1 MFIPSYMSLYESG
14 RLKDRVDELYTR
26 LAACDICPRHCGVN
40 RLDNTR
46 GFCHSGKSA
55 EISSYCDHHGE
66 EPALSGTKGS
76 GTIFFSHCN
85 LRCIYCQ
92 NHQISQDFNSS
103 SIQAD
108 PRSLARMMLNLQ
120 DRLGCHNI
128 NLVSPSHYVPQIAA
142 AIYEAIPLGLKIPIV
157 YNTNA
162 YDSIATLRMLDGI
175 IDIYLP
181 DIKYAS
187 NKFARKFSRS
197 IQYVEVSR
205 AAIKE
210 MYNQVGNLI
219 MDASG
224 IAQRGMI
231 VRHLILPNNIAG
243 SVDSLRWLANE
254 VSPETTVS
262 VMAQYHPCHKA
273 KGEPLL
279 ARKISSSEYRQV
291 INTME
296 ELNMENGWLQEMD
309 SSDHYLPDFKRP
321 KHPFEDL

>member
-1 MFIPSYMSLYESG
+1 MFIPSYVSLYESG

-26 LAACDICPRHCGVN
+26 LAACDICPRHCGIN
-40 RLDNTR
+40 RLNNIR
-46 GFCHSGKSA
+46 GYCRSGKTA
-55 EISSYCDHHGE
+55 ELSSYCDHHGE

-85 LRCIYCQ
+85 LRCVYCQ
-92 NHQISQDFNSS
+92 NHQISQDFDSS
-103 SIQAD
+103 SIEAD
-108 PRSLARMMLNLQ
+108 PRSLARIMLNLQ

-128 NLVSPSHYVPQIAA
+128 NLVSPSHYVPQIVA
-142 AIYEAIPLGLKIPIV
+142 AIYEAILMGLKIPIV

-162 YDSIATLRMLDGI
+162 YDSISTLQMLDGI

-197 IQYVEVSR
+197 INYVAVSR

-210 MYNQVGNLI
+210 MHNQVGNLV

-224 IAQRGMI
+224 IAQRGLI

-243 SVDSLRWLANE
+243 SIDALKWLANE
-254 VSPETTVS
+254 VSPATTVS
-262 VMAQYHPCHKA
+262 IMAQYHPCHKA
-273 KGEPLL
+273 IDEPLL
-279 ARKISSSEYRQV
+279 ARKISLSEYRQV
-291 INTME
+291 TNMLE
-296 ELNMENGWLQEMD
+296 ELSMENGWLQEMD
-309 SSDHYLPDFKRP
+309 SADHYLPDFKRP
-321 KHPFEDL
+321 EHPFKVP